1 MKIKAGPFVLEGP
14 HPYLVLELLV
24 ALQLLFVE
32 TDGLTVMTAEISVVL
47 LHLLPSLTGK
57 LWQSKNKAKMLLG
70 LNYTVCLAEC
80 VCTHT

>member
-1 MKIKAGPFVLEGP
+1 MLEGP

-32 TDGLTVMTAEISVVL
+32 TDGLAVMTAEISVVL

-57 LWQSKNKAKMLLG
+57 LWRDKQIDDMINRVMIRTKQKCYYG
-70 LNYTVCLAEC
+70 
-80 VCTHT
+80 